1 MTHNKIFILAT
12 AAILS
17 VASIS
22 CSKDD
27 DDSKQ
32 EDVNTNAGKAVAIGG
47 TVGDIVDLGLSVK
60 WANQNL
66 GASSEE
72 DFGKYFVFGETE
84 PKANYT
90 WATYKWGQADALTK
104 YQLSSIDSSVGNG
117 LRTLELSDDAARVNW
132 GGKWRTPTQNEII
145 ELIEKTT
152 WTWKKVNG
160 VNGHEIVGPNGNSIF
175 IPAAGYQN
183 GTETYS
189 VGTKIIL
196 LSSTLFGW
204 TTYDDIEYV
213 SIGRGFAPQWS
224 LNDRQWGR
232 TIRPVWE

>member
-1 MTHNKIFILAT
+1 MTHNKLFILTT
-12 AAILS
+12 AAVLS

-27 DDSKQ
+27 DNN
-32 EDVNTNAGKAVAIGG
+32 DVKEINANAGKPVAFGG
-47 TVGDIVDLGLSVK
+47 TVGEIVDLGLSVK

-66 GASSEE
+66 GAASEE
-72 DFGKYFVFGETE
+72 EFGKYFVFGETE
-84 PKANYT
+84 PKEDYT
-90 WATYKWGQADALTK
+90 WNTYKWGSPDALTK
-104 YQLSSIDSSVGNG
+104 YQLSSIDASVGKG
-117 LRTLELSDDAARVNW
+117 LRTLELSDDAARAGW
-132 GGKWRTPTQNEII
+132 GDRWRTPTQKEII
-145 ELIEKTT
+145 ELIEKAT

-183 GTETYS
+183 GTETFS

-196 LSSTLFGW
+196 LSATLYGW

-213 SIGRGFAPQWS
+213 SIGSGFAPQWS

-232 TIRPVWE
+232 SIRPVWN

>member
-1 MTHNKIFILAT
+1 MAHNKFFILAT
-12 AAILS
+12 AAIIGITS
-17 VASIS
+17 VS
-22 CSKDD
+22 CSNDD
-27 DDSKQ
+27 NEPNP
-32 EDVNTNAGKAVAIGG
+32 EDLNANAGKAVSIGG
-47 TVGDIVDLGLSVK
+47 TVGNIVDLGLSVK

-66 GASSEE
+66 GAASEE

-84 PKANYT
+84 PKENYT
-90 WATYKWGQADALTK
+90 WATYKWGESDALTK
-104 YQLSSIDSSVGNG
+104 YQLSSTDSSVGSG

-132 GGKWRTPTQNEII
+132 GGKWRTPTQKEII
-145 ELIEKTT
+145 ELIEKAT

-160 VNGHEIVGPNGNSIF
+160 VNGHEVVGPNGNSIF

-189 VGTKIIL
+189 VGTKVIL
-196 LSSTLFGW
+196 LSSTLYGW

-213 SIGRGFAPQWS
+213 SIGSAFAPQWN